1 MEIWTYIENFVCGG
15 VPQWVELALPVLL
28 IPAAI
33 LLALMGGRRFYVWI
47 AAVIGIF
54 GFSLVCARGD
64 LANAFLYLGLYAL
77 IAGVFASLL
86 LIPSIKT
93 RKGKKSEDRLY
104 EKFHVE
110 LRERPFGAPPQKPPK
125 VCCFE
130 EEGTASAE
138 ESGLRLEHV
147 GEMLRRLR
155 AAQKLSPTDRLE
167 ADSLARTLDNFRE
180 KRLTSAELNTL
191 NDCLSTVLKLTAKYQ
206 L

>member
-1 MEIWTYIENFVCGG
+1 MAIWTEIENFANEC
-15 VPQWVELALPVLL
+15 VPGWVELIIPVLL
-28 IPAAI
+28 VPAAI
-33 LLALMGGRRFYVWI
+33 ILALMGGRRLYQWI
-47 AAVIGIF
+47 AAVVGIL
-54 GFSLVCARGD
+54 GFSLVCARGN

-77 IAGVFASLL
+77 VAGIFALLL
-86 LIPSIKT
+86 LIPSVKA

-110 LRERPFGAPPQKPPK
+110 LREKPFGSPPQKPPK

-130 EEGTASAE
+130 EEGTASVE

-167 ADSLARTLDNFRE
+167 TDALARTLDGFRE
-180 KRLTSAELNTL
+180 KRLTPAELNTL